1 MTFIRNDQVLNK
13 GDWILSADG
22 RILLIMQN
30 DGNLVLYTFQ
40 TNCTSNANTGNN
52 YYGSFEANP
61 IYDIGSKG
69 NTSSMGS
76 IGYIDPNSELHAYP
90 SSNIKYG
97 DTYSSILENT
107 NVNGNDITGAS
118 FANSSQQDCVNACN
132 KLDNCTGFVYDTN
145 GATPVCNPKKNTSF
159 YDSNAVESKIKSTT
173 FVRDK
178 TVIKPPTGI
187 DSIINNIDSI
197 RYDNYTKYNSN
208 NLNFDINITF
218 LTSLQ
223 KKQLEQL
230 QTRLKQLLDKLN
242 GNTNNLLNINN
253 KIQLNTEKNNKR
265 FNDNISDVYKTN
277 HQIKHFDL
285 NNNIDNMLK
294 ETEIK
299 TLQENYS
306 YMFWSIIA
314 ITTVLVAINIK
325 K

>member
-1 MTFIRNDQVLNK
+1 VNPNVVASKGKYGQNWMGSGATLSPGDFIGSND
-13 GDWILSADG
+13 GTTA
-22 RILLIMQN
+22 LIMQS

-218 LTSLQ
+218 LTSVLI
-223 KKQLEQL
+223 KHLKQL
-230 QTRLKQLLDKLN
+230 QTRLK
-242 GNTNNLLNINN
+242 
-253 KIQLNTEKNNKR
+253 
-265 FNDNISDVYKTN
+265 
-277 HQIKHFDL
+277 
-285 NNNIDNMLK
+285 
-294 ETEIK
+294 EI
-299 TLQENYS
+299 
-306 YMFWSIIA
+306 
-314 ITTVLVAINIK
+314 
-325 K
+325 